1 MFGDVPDEQQLHV
14 IVFERHLNFCKR
26 ELEVSKGKFILV
38 SIFPL
43 TISQSAAFSYEQ
55 AKKDRN
61 HADMAYW
68 AESMENWSEHIEMW
82 QLELDYAHYGNIAIC
97 GGLIIFQLLD
107 GTSLD
112 SRDALLHFADEQSFD
127 CHCE

>member
-61 HADMAYW
+61 HADMAHL
-68 AESMENWSEHIEMW
+68 AESMENWSEDIEMW
-82 QLELDYAHYGNIAIC
+82 QLELCPLGLMAVNS
-97 GGLIIFQLLD
+97 GGLR
-107 GTSLD
+107 S
-112 SRDALLHFADEQSFD
+112 
-127 CHCE
+127 